1 MDDWLSLYN
10 LVVKVCV
17 YLAIA
22 IYFLKAENND
32 ARFKLLI
39 VVAGFFTLS
48 GIIGDEF
55 LAQFFLGAWLVV
67 MNVPM
72 MIPRNYV
79 LAALVAAAL
88 LRVYSP
94 AFIAVSAFLYI
105 IIMWGFL
112 WGAVKKAGN
121 LPY

>member
-1 MDDWLSLYN
+1 MEDWLSLYN
-10 LVVKVCV
+10 LVVKTCV

-48 GIIGDEF
+48 GLIGDEF

-79 LAALVAAAL
+79 LVALVAAAL

-94 AFIAVSAFLYI
+94 AFIVVSAFLYI

>member
-48 GIIGDEF
+48 GLIGDEF

-79 LAALVAAAL
+79 LVALVAAAL

-94 AFIAVSAFLYI
+94 AFIVVSAFLYI